1 MRRDKMKRKF
11 WHADVGEDSL
21 EVLAVEVEELENDE
35 LTPGEAG
42 FLSGYELEDE
52 EYEYGEG

>member
-1 MRRDKMKRKF
+1 MKRKF
-11 WHADVGEDSL
+11 WHRNIGEDSL

-35 LTPGEAG
+35 LSPGEAG

-52 EYEYGEG
+52 EYEYGE